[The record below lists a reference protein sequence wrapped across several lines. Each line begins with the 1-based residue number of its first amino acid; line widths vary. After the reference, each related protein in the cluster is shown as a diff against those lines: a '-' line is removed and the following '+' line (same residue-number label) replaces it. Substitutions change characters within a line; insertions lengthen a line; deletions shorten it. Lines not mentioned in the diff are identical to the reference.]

1 MANWRKTDPDTSRDA
16 ALSVSE
22 ETLTK
27 TQAFILKSLKRP
39 RTDEQLVAAFRAFK
53 TAPWASESGIRSRRA
68 ELAKRGLVAIVGE
81 SKTASG
87 RRAYVWQIAG
97 DR

>member
-22 ETLTK
+22 QTITK
-27 TQAFILKSLKRP
+27 TQVFILKALRRP
-39 RTDEQLVAAFRAFK
+39 RTDQELVEVFRKFK

-68 ELAKRGLVAIVGE
+68 ELVQRGLVTVVGE

-87 RRAYVWQIAG
+87 RRTYVWQSTGNI
-97 DR
+97 